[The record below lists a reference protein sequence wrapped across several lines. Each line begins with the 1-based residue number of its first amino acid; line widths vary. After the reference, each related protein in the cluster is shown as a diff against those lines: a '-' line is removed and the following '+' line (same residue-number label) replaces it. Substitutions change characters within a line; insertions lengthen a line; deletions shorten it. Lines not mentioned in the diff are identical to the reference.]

1 MTHRANEKQ
10 DERACAECA
19 PNDLKKLVDLSD
31 QSEREERRAAGS
43 PRSGPCSIKR
53 LYFHHEKHVIPD
65 ELSQ

>member
-31 QSEREERRAAGS
+31 QSKREEQPHPPLWSLLNKA
-43 PRSGPCSIKR
+43 PLLP
-53 LYFHHEKHVIPD
+53 P
-65 ELSQ
+65 

>member
-31 QSEREERRAAGS
+31 HSECEERRAAAS